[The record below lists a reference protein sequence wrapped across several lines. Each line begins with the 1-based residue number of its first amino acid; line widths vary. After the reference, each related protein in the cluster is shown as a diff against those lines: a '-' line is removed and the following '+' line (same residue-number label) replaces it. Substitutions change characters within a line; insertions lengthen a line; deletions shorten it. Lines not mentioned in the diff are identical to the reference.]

1 MSHKGMLEKWALA
14 IEHHEA
20 RDYELAVKTIEK
32 NDPTAKGYF
41 NIGMI
46 HSMFGWHGEAVTAF
60 IRAVTKDPDLA
71 IAWFQLSVCNF
82 LLGEFEEAALN
93 ANECYAKMRGN
104 PVIDYQQ
111 LGLDHKL
118 HSCEVLYNRGICSI
132 YDGAEEEG
140 IEDLIWAAEAVTL
153 DEHKAIREA
162 IEAKGK
168 HCTVFSV
175 GAGNLFRPPKYKIE
189 NLPEIDYLGTSRLI
203 HADDPEDHDTGF
215 TGHQQLHRMLSR
227 SVSAP

>member
-1 MSHKGMLEKWALA
+1 M
-14 IEHHEA
+14 
-20 RDYELAVKTIEK
+20 
-32 NDPTAKGYF
+32 
-41 NIGMI
+41 
-46 HSMFGWHGEAVTAF
+46 TAF

-168 HCTVFSV
+168 VRHSPRSWSCFRS
-175 GAGNLFRPPKYKIE
+175 LF
-189 NLPEIDYLGTSRLI
+189 
-203 HADDPEDHDTGF
+203 
-215 TGHQQLHRMLSR
+215 LSTAP
-227 SVSAP
+227 SSLSAPETSSVHRNTRSRTSPRLTILERQD